1 MDNVLLN
8 LKFDSITVVLTSVIK
23 ERLSKKKKAATII
36 EEVQLI
42 LWSWLSMINFKMD
55 SCQRC
60 FWSAYACIVVT
71 SCLQEQQER
80 LQFQYSHT
88 QCSISSH
95 RIIRNNISPGLDEIN
110 NRDSFSTAMAQI
122 SINNGRKKKKREPF

>member
-1 MDNVLLN
+1 
-8 LKFDSITVVLTSVIK
+8 
-23 ERLSKKKKAATII
+23 
-36 EEVQLI
+36 
-42 LWSWLSMINFKMD
+42 MINFKMD
-55 SCQRC
+55 SCQKC
-60 FWSAYACIVVT
+60 FWSAYGCIVVT

-95 RIIRNNISPGLDEIN
+95 RIIRNNISPGLGEIN

-122 SINNGRKKKKREPF
+122 YINNGRKKKHRAFLMFWLEILKFSCTNAYRVRSWFLKSFFSESEIDCVAAIIQYVLLLL